1 MRTRTIPLSP
11 IGSVP
16 RFTVSVYLDYI
27 ITDFKTLLNPLELL
41 WGFVTRKRRYKM
53 TQPQNGTAAADD
65 VKTNGEA
72 GIDETK
78 ENGGQE
84 ENTDVQKQIE
94 QMQAQLELLKKEK
107 AGEARKVAQLQKEKE
122 AKELANKTASE
133 QLEYYRKQ
141 AEALERKE
149 AFRQSFKEIGLN
161 PQDFEDILNE
171 ADPKIKAEK
180 FAKILKEQKDKS
192 AQEAL
197 EAFKKQELEKKGA
210 VPNPKNEIT
219 TNPNATMNRLI
230 LSAFGR

>member
-1 MRTRTIPLSP
+1 
-11 IGSVP
+11 
-16 RFTVSVYLDYI
+16 
-27 ITDFKTLLNPLELL
+27 
-41 WGFVTRKRRYKM
+41 M
-53 TQPQNGTAAADD
+53 TQPQNGGVPADE
-65 VKTNGEA
+65 VKSNGEA
-72 GIDETK
+72 ITDETK

-84 ENTDVQKQIE
+84 EITDVQKKIE

-149 AFRQSFKEIGLN
+149 AFRQSFKDTGLN
-161 PQDFEDILNE
+161 PEDFEDILNE
-171 ADPKIKAEK
+171 SDPKIKAEK

-197 EAFKKQELEKKGA
+197 ESFKKQELEKKGA
-210 VPNPKNEIT
+210 VPNPKHTFT
-219 TNPNATMNRLI
+219 TNPNELMNQLI
-230 LSAFGR
+230 RSK